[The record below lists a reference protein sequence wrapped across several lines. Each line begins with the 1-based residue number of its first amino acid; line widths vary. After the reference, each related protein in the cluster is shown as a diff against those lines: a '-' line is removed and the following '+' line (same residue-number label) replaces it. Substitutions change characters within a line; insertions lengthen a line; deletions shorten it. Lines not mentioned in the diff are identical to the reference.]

1 MTLFLSTGKLP
12 IGKFACVFY
21 NRRMKKR
28 DNESEATG
36 FYRRRDMWEDL
47 LTERDDIHPTTR
59 LIGIWI
65 ARRIGADGPR
75 QSWYQT
81 STIAERIGVSVRTVI
96 RAVQTLEGEGL
107 MLVRRDGRR
116 GIKKAVN
123 KYELVFPW
131 L

>member
-1 MTLFLSTGKLP
+1 MTKH
-12 IGKFACVFY
+12 
-21 NRRMKKR
+21 

-36 FYRRRDMWEDL
+36 FYRRRDAWEDYL
-47 LTERDDIHPTTR
+47 SERVDLHPTDR

-65 ARRIGADGPR
+65 ARRISADGPK
-75 QSWYQT
+75 QSWYQV
-81 STIAERIGVSVRTVI
+81 STIAERIGVGPRTVI
-96 RAVQTLEGEGL
+96 RAVQKLEGEGL
-107 MLVRRDGRR
+107 LLVRRDGRR